1 MRADNS
7 CLEWRV
13 KCLLNLFSGHPSRVA
28 SVPEDSRYSFP
39 WILGV
44 FNLHPFDFYKVI
56 ESFIQAETNLT
67 KEIIQVISYSTILT
81 VARYKKLAMRYMF
94 PQNCSAGLAVEFQVT
109 GTLISLNKFSKA

>member
-1 MRADNS
+1 MAGK
-7 CLEWRV
+7 
-13 KCLLNLFSGHPSRVA
+13 KCSLCVFSGHPSRIA

-67 KEIIQVISYSTILT
+67 KEIIQVISDSTI
-81 VARYKKLAMRYMF
+81 
-94 PQNCSAGLAVEFQVT
+94 VT
-109 GTLISLNKFSKA
+109 